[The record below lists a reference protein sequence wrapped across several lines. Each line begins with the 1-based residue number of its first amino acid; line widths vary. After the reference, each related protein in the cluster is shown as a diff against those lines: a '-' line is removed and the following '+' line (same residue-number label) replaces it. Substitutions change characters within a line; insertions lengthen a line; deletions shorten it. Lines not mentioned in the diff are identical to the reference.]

1 MLTINVVTLFPEV
14 FDASLRVSILGRA
27 ATQGLV
33 RYRVVQLR
41 EYTHDRHKTVDDYPY
56 GGGAGMVLKPE
67 PFFEAVEDLRA
78 GPPIVLLS
86 ARGRPF
92 SHGDAV
98 RFAVGQQLTLL
109 CGHYKDVDQRVVD
122 GLAAEELSV
131 GDFVLSGGEPAALCV
146 LDAVVRLL
154 PGALGDHESAAT
166 DSHYDGLLS
175 PPSYTRPPSYR
186 GMDVPAVLLSGD
198 HEKIAARRGGEGAR
212 LKRGRRARPRGREQG
227 CGAGGGA
234 GPGGGGGGAGGGGGG
249 ARDGAGGPGGDRG
262 GPGAFFAPLFC
273 PPIRGLRDSKLLA
286 PVQRARLARV
296 VRARAF
302 AVTVGAASVRE
313 IDRINIR
320 RASILAMRRAL
331 APLGCSPALV
341 PVDGLPVPE
350 PRGPHQA
357 IIDGDARCHSIAAAS
372 VIAKTVRDHLMEL
385 LAVRH
390 PLYAWASNKG
400 YGTPEHLSALADY
413 GFTPHHRKSFAPV
426 IQLLLSSDFLA
437 RV

>member
-14 FDASLRVSILGRA
+14 FEASLRVSILGRA
-27 ATQGLV
+27 AEQGLV

-67 PFFEAVEDLRA
+67 PFFEAVEDLRPGG

-92 SHGDAV
+92 SHRDAV

-109 CGHYKDVDQRVVD
+109 CGHYKDVDQRVAD
-122 GLAAEELSV
+122 GLGAEELSL

-198 HEKIAARRGGEGAR
+198 HEQIARWREAEAERLTRERRPD
-212 LKRGRRARPRGREQG
+212 LW
-227 CGAGGGA
+227 
-234 GPGGGGGGAGGGGGG
+234 
-249 ARDGAGGPGGDRG
+249 
-262 GPGAFFAPLFC
+262 
-273 PPIRGLRDSKLLA
+273 
-286 PVQRARLARV
+286 
-296 VRARAF
+296 
-302 AVTVGAASVRE
+302 
-313 IDRINIR
+313 
-320 RASILAMRRAL
+320 
-331 APLGCSPALV
+331 
-341 PVDGLPVPE
+341 
-350 PRGPHQA
+350 
-357 IIDGDARCHSIAAAS
+357 
-372 VIAKTVRDHLMEL
+372 AKHKD
-385 LAVRH
+385 
-390 PLYAWASNKG
+390 
-400 YGTPEHLSALADY
+400 
-413 GFTPHHRKSFAPV
+413 
-426 IQLLLSSDFLA
+426 
-437 RV
+437 